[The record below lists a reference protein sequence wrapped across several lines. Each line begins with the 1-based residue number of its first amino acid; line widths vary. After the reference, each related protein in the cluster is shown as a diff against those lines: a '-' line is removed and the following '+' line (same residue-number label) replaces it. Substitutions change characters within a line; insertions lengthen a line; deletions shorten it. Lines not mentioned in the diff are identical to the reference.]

1 MLGSASVPFEYPQTA
16 FQVPSIAERS
26 LSCTPDSATDY
37 DTTDPDHP
45 TTIVMVDD
53 DAEVRIVVSEFL
65 EDFGYHVLQADGG
78 AAALRLLD
86 SAPETRLLISDIR
99 MPDMSGLELA
109 EIATQRYR
117 ELKVIL
123 ISGYFVAQQVNRRF
137 LRKPFRMKELQ
148 AAVRAELEQAR

>member
-1 MLGSASVPFEYPQTA
+1 M
-16 FQVPSIAERS
+16 
-26 LSCTPDSATDY
+26 SCTPDSATDCV
-37 DTTDPDHP
+37 TGAVARPA
-45 TTIVMVDD
+45 TIVMVDD
-53 DAEVRIVVSEFL
+53 DAEVRIVVAEFL

-86 SAPETRLLISDIR
+86 SVPETRLLISDIR

-109 EIATQRYR
+109 EIATQRHHD
-117 ELKVIL
+117 LKVIL

-148 AAVRAELEQAR
+148 AAVRAELDGTD